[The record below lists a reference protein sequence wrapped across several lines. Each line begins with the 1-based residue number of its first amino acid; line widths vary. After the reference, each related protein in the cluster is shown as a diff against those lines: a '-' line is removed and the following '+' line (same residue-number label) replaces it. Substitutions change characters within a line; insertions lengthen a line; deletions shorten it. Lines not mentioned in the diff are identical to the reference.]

1 MNSVNVYRCLIC
13 GDPYLGANKPTNC
26 PFCGAH
32 GNLIVPVAD
41 YNDKK
46 DLSTDKSRAN
56 LETALELEISNTQFY
71 RAAAQ
76 VGDDEP
82 TTQMFRALAKIEA
95 EHASTICKWLKIDK
109 PAALN
114 ETGEA
119 NDSMLANVEES
130 RKREERASGFY
141 GKAAGEAME
150 KRVAWFFRAL
160 AEVEKDHI
168 KLDQQALARLA
179 IQLA

>member
-1 MNSVNVYRCLIC
+1 MRVYRCLVC
-13 GDPYLGANKPTNC
+13 GDPYLGAAKPANC

-32 GNLIVPVAD
+32 QGLIVPVED

-56 LETALELEISNTQFY
+56 FEAALELEISNTRFY

-82 TTQMFRALAKIEA
+82 TKQMFRALAKIEA
-95 EHASTICKWLKIDK
+95 EHASTICKWLKIEK
-109 PAALN
+109 PAELT

-119 NDSMLANVEES
+119 NDSALANVEES
-130 RKREERASGFY
+130 RKREERAVAFY

-150 KRVAWFFRAL
+150 KKVAWFFRAL
-160 AEVEKDHI
+160 AEVEQDHI
-168 KLDQQALARLA
+168 KLDQQALARLT